1 MADASLVDG
10 GLLNHGGHEVL
21 HIRRLHEYTEV
32 GHHEPLHARG
42 EAKRGDDGRLVGE
55 TIGWGGLSIG
65 R

>member
-1 MADASLVDG
+1 MLDS
-10 GLLNHGGHEVL
+10 GLLHHRGHEVL
-21 HIRRLHEYTEV
+21 HIRRLHEDAEV
-32 GHHEPLHARG
+32 GHNEPLHARG